1 MKRDDVFPSKYLKAS
16 DLSGKPITVKIG
28 SAPLETLK
36 TPDGKEQQ
44 KICLYLIGAKKVLP
58 LNATNWDA
66 VADIAGDDT
75 DTWPGNSI
83 ELYPTKTQLGGK
95 TIGRN
100 SWLLLNLGYVGC
112 VVRAKIGGDR
122 WYTQRSES
130 GWPNTGVASIRSP
143 KSAERVMGL

>member
-95 TIGRN
+95 TID
-100 SWLLLNLGYVGC
+100 C
-112 VVRAKIGGDR
+112 VRIRAPQAAGQPAPEPRVRPV
-122 WYTQRSES
+122 QE
-130 GWPNTGVASIRSP
+130 PASDDMDDEIP
-143 KSAERVMGL
+143 F

>member
-95 TIGRN
+95 TID
-100 SWLLLNLGYVGC
+100 C
-112 VVRAKIGGDR
+112 VRIRAPQAAGQPAPAAPQAAGQPAPEPRVRPV
-122 WYTQRSES
+122 QE
-130 GWPNTGVASIRSP
+130 PASDDMDDEIP
-143 KSAERVMGL
+143 F